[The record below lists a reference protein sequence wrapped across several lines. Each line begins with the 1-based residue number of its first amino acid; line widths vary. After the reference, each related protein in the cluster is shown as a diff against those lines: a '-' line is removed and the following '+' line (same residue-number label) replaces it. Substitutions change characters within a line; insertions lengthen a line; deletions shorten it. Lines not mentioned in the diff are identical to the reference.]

1 MTESLLYNIMLQMQG
16 QNKVLAAVNDVQK
29 KTTGMVNSI
38 KSQLN
43 AIKLNAIIDN
53 VNRVADGI
61 NSINQPGMQL
71 VVVYPKDTEK

>member
-53 VNRVADGI
+53 V
-61 NSINQPGMQL
+61 L
-71 VVVYPKDTEK
+71 